1 MSLRI
6 CILETDV
13 LRPELVDQYQGYGRM
28 FEHLFTHQPIAA
40 EFRVYNVMN
49 GEYPDDD
56 EVFDAYLVTGSKAD
70 SFGDDPWIAR
80 LKTFLLDRYK
90 RGDKLL
96 GVCFGHQLLALLLGG
111 RSERAHQGW
120 GVGTHRYVMAAKAPW
135 MSPQVEELTLLISHQ
150 DQVTQLP
157 ENATVIASSD
167 FCPYAAYHIGDQQHA
182 DLDGLAGDVA
192 DARQVFHLPRHVDLH
207 VAKIRAHVLVDEG
220 EGQALQLFADLDHR
234 CHIAAQAQDVA
245 TQAVQAADIVF
256 LQRTAEYVVF
266 QLFDLA
272 VNRLAHRL
280 VVFSDEVEQCIQHE
294 VFAVLEQQRPGL
306 AALAYQGIGFGV
318 AVAAG
323 DDVAV

>member
-40 EFRVYNVMN
+40 EFHVYNVVN
-49 GEYPDDD
+49 GHYPDDD

-70 SFGDDPWIAR
+70 SFGDDPWITT
-80 LKTFLLDRYK
+80 LKAFLLERYK

-120 GVGTHRYVMAAKAPW
+120 GVGIHRYVMAAKAPW

-167 FCPYAAYHIGDQQHA
+167 FCPYAAYHIGDQVLCFQGHPEFIHDYSRALLELRQQH
-182 DLDGLAGDVA
+182 LG
-192 DARQVFHLPRHVDLH
+192 P
-207 VAKIRAHVLVDEG
+207 
-220 EGQALQLFADLDHR
+220 
-234 CHIAAQAQDVA
+234 
-245 TQAVQAADIVF
+245 
-256 LQRTAEYVVF
+256 
-266 QLFDLA
+266 
-272 VNRLAHRL
+272 
-280 VVFSDEVEQCIQHE
+280 EV
-294 VFAVLEQQRPGL
+294 
-306 AALAYQGIGFGV
+306 YSKGV
-318 AVAAG
+318 ASLDQQHQGTTVAEWMMRF
-323 DDVAV
+323 VAHKPQGSAA